1 MAKGRDGGRLPDQ
14 REPMNAR
21 GSKKT
26 NRVMPNAAVA
36 FPGSWRR
43 WYALGILTAVYVSNI
58 ADRYVIATLIEP
70 IKSDLHLSDTAIG
83 FLTGTALAIF
93 YTGMGIPLGLIAD
106 RVDRRKLIAISIGVW
121 SVMTAA
127 CGLANNFLQLML
139 ARIGVGTGEAGG
151 TPASQSMIA
160 DMFPFSER
168 VLATSV
174 FTLGAAAGSM
184 LGSTGG
190 GLIADALGWRT
201 AFLALA
207 IPGIIVALLMRF
219 TVYEPPR
226 GRLDASAEAEKIPSL
241 RETLRF
247 MRIQRSLV
255 HVIAGVTVLTYWGWG
270 LLWWTP
276 AFLMR
281 SHHMTIGEA
290 GSLTGTIT
298 GVAGAIGVIVG
309 GLVIH
314 RIARNDPRW
323 QVWIVCAVT
332 ALGTFASIGAYVAT
346 SRATATLML
355 WLFVPVA
362 YLYLAPTFTLTQSL
376 VLPRM
381 RGLACAIMLFGAN
394 VANLALAPQI
404 IGILSDLFLAHSS
417 AGPESLRWAL
427 IVTTL
432 TGFWA
437 SYHFWAAARNLRADL
452 ERAGARL

>member
-1 MAKGRDGGRLPDQ
+1 M
-14 REPMNAR
+14 
-21 GSKKT
+21 SK
-26 NRVMPNAAVA
+26 AAVA
-36 FPGSWRR
+36 LPGSWRR

-58 ADRYVIATLIEP
+58 ADRYVISTLIEP
-70 IKSDLHLSDTAIG
+70 IKADLHLSDTAIG

-106 RVDRRKLIAISIGVW
+106 RVDRRKLIALSIGVW

-127 CGLANNFLQLML
+127 CGAAANFTQLLL
-139 ARIGVGTGEAGG
+139 ARMGVGIGEAGG

-160 DMFPFSER
+160 DMFPFSQR

-190 GLIADALGWRT
+190 GRIADAFGWRT

-207 IPGIIVALLMRF
+207 IPGIVVAALVRF
-219 TVYEPPR
+219 TTFEPAR
-226 GRLDASAEAEKIPSL
+226 GRLDAGTEAEKLPRL
-241 RETLRF
+241 KETLRF
-247 MRIQRSLV
+247 IRTQRSLI
-255 HVIAGVTVLTYWGWG
+255 HVIAGATVATYWGWG

-281 SHHMTIGEA
+281 SHQMTIGEA
-290 GSLTGTIT
+290 GTLTGTVT
-298 GVAGAIGVIVG
+298 GIGGAVGVIAG
-309 GLVIH
+309 GALIH
-314 RIARNDPRW
+314 KIARNDPRW
-323 QVWIVCAVT
+323 QVWIVSIATVLATCASV
-332 ALGTFASIGAYVAT
+332 GAYVAT
-346 SRATATLML
+346 SRATATFML

-362 YLYLAPTFTLTQSL
+362 YLYLAPIFSLTQSL

-404 IGILSDLFLAHSS
+404 IGILSDAFLAHSS

-427 IVTTL
+427 ILTCF

-437 SYHFWAAARNLRADL
+437 AYHFWAAGLHLRSDL
-452 ERAGARL
+452 ERAGERL